1 VKPVKETPTEPVDYA
16 VLSATYGALLTT
28 LAYASRRREASL
40 EPIAPAELAPLG
52 LATFALSKTL
62 VHEKVETWL
71 RAPFVEE
78 HRGEKRPRGRGLRY
92 AVGELFTC
100 TRCMGTWSALG
111 LVALRLGRPAAGRS
125 VIAVLAAAGAND
137 FLQAEFSRACARAKQ
152 ADADTPQSAPERR
165 SPRAA

>member
-1 VKPVKETPTEPVDYA
+1 VKPVEDTPTEPVDYA

-28 LAYASRRREASL
+28 LAYASSRREDEVAR
-40 EPIAPAELAPLG
+40 IATTELAPLA

-71 RAPFVEE
+71 RTPFVEE
-78 HRGEKRPRGRGLRY
+78 RDGQQRPRGRGLRY

-111 LVALRLGRPAAGRS
+111 LVALRMGRPASGRS

-152 ADADTPQSAPERR
+152 AEPAPPRPASERR
-165 SPRAA
+165 APRAA